1 MPAIIKADPY
11 KRYKVVKLLFQ
22 TALIA
27 KCVVYRRDTAE
38 DGTYVM
44 AVAPLN
50 DKTGVPNGIR
60 EHVLNLLDLDHP
72 GLVKVFEAYEYEG
85 YCYAIMSDWTLHKHG
100 SFGLTTLTEEQVA
113 RSIHKMTSALLH
125 LHQNGVILGNVS
137 FEEMRF
143 TRHYEDDGNDQVE
156 ILIIDL
162 AMSRYV
168 DPIRYVELHQDRR
181 YANPPE
187 ARDGS
192 FTEFS
197 DVWTLGSTTFYL
209 LTGDVSREHLL
220 ERIEFDIEAKLENVS
235 PEARNFCLACLKV
248 IPEERMPLAE
258 AMVHPWFKK
267 MDVQEMGRQ
276 KIRHSFADV
285 KRSVVPT
292 NKNFLKRACLIV
304 AKHVD
309 EDLLDEHQQMFD
321 EIDVDRNGYITHEEF
336 FQALKVNS
344 KVTDDLIS
352 DFLDLDLDRSGTIS
366 FNEFVAAVLL
376 YTDRIDDNTLIKT
389 FHHMDPSGTGFISVS
404 DLCHVMEDVTADEAR
419 EMLYE
424 AIGHR
429 EMAEP
434 ILTQKQFMN
443 AFRTKNKSTFNTW
456 LSRIVNG

>member
-1 MPAIIKADPY
+1 
-11 KRYKVVKLLFQ
+11 
-22 TALIA
+22 
-27 KCVVYRRDTAE
+27 
-38 DGTYVM
+38 
-44 AVAPLN
+44 
-50 DKTGVPNGIR
+50 
-60 EHVLNLLDLDHP
+60 
-72 GLVKVFEAYEYEG
+72 
-85 YCYAIMSDWTLHKHG
+85 
-100 SFGLTTLTEEQVA
+100 
-113 RSIHKMTSALLH
+113 
-125 LHQNGVILGNVS
+125 
-137 FEEMRF
+137 
-143 TRHYEDDGNDQVE
+143 
-156 ILIIDL
+156 
-162 AMSRYV
+162 
-168 DPIRYVELHQDRR
+168 
-181 YANPPE
+181 
-187 ARDGS
+187 
-192 FTEFS
+192 
-197 DVWTLGSTTFYL
+197 
-209 LTGDVSREHLL
+209 L

-248 IPEERMPLAE
+248 VPEERMPLAE

-292 NKNFLKRACLIV
+292 NKNFLKRACLVRLSILWTRWTVLPSPAVFSFVFVQIV

-309 EDLLDEHQQMFD
+309 EDLLDEHQQIFD

-434 ILTQKQFMN
+434 TLTQKQFMN